1 MNHNSHEVTHDD
13 APPAQLG
20 KLQSAAMLVGGLLF
34 LAFFGMVGTSSD
46 AVRVELMQSY
56 IYGFMCAVSISLGM
70 LGLTLLHHTV
80 RGSWGLSVIRLAEAG
95 ASARTFMLLALLYV
109 PIIFFYKDLYPWANA
124 ATVAGDHV
132 LRNKAAWMNPT
143 AVAIR
148 AFVLIG
154 IWGLLAN
161 GLRKSSIRQDE
172 SNDENEAQTRTNWAA
187 PGIVLLALTVTVAV
201 TDWVMSLDPHWYSTM
216 FGPLFIVGP
225 GLGALALCSLLI
237 GVNANRDP
245 FKNYIRPN
253 VTKDLGNMMLTF
265 TMLWAYFN
273 FSQFLIIWNGNLPTT
288 AGYYYARS
296 VEGWNA
302 VGCALIVG
310 QFFIPFVWLL
320 CPSTK
325 RHPMNLARVAGW
337 LLVMR
342 IVDIYYIV
350 TPMYRTT
357 GPMPHLADG
366 IAFLSLM
373 GLWTMVFCAQIKKA
387 SIYPMHDRRLLE
399 ATDHA

>member
-1 MNHNSHEVTHDD
+1 MNHNTSDTNHD

-20 KLQSAAMLVGGLLF
+20 KLQWAGLLVGGLL
-34 LAFFGMVGTSSD
+34 LLVFFGLLGSTSGQ
-46 AVRVELMQSY
+46 AHVEMMQSY
-56 IYGFMCAVSISLGM
+56 LFGFMCFTSITIGM

-80 RGSWGLSVIRLAEAG
+80 RGSWGLSVIRMAEAG
-95 ASARTFMLLALLYV
+95 ASAGTFILLAILYI
-109 PIIFFYKDLYPWANA
+109 PIVMYYRELYPWAA
-124 ATVAGDHV
+124 DSATIAKDHI
-132 LRNKAAWMNPT
+132 LTNRAHWMNPT
-143 AVAIR
+143 AVTIR
-148 AFVLIG
+148 AFILFG

-161 GLRKSSIRQDE
+161 GLRRSSVRQDE
-172 SNDENEAQTRTNWAA
+172 NNDENEAQNRTNFAA
-187 PGIVLLALTVTVAV
+187 PGIVLLTLSVTLAV
-201 TDWVMSLDPHWYSTM
+201 TDWVMSLDAHWFSTM

-225 GLGALALCSLLI
+225 GLGALAVCSLI
-237 GVNANRDP
+237 VGVNANRDP
-245 FKNYIRPN
+245 FKHYIRPS
-253 VTKDLGNMMLTF
+253 VTRDLGNMMLTF

-273 FSQFLIIWNGNLPTT
+273 FSQFLIIWNGNLPAT

-325 RHPMNLARVAGW
+325 RNPMNLAKVAGW

-342 IVDIYYIV
+342 VIDVYYIV

-357 GPMPHLADG
+357 GPMPHLADL
-366 IAFLSLM
+366 IAFLAVG
-373 GLWTMVFCAQIKKA
+373 GLWVCVFCSQIKKA